1 MESELLINYIYN
13 VDEKPLRAGHVI
25 WISGNFPLPD
35 FLFEEIIHH
44 FIKKRRKIILI
55 VMKKSPKLHN
65 YWFFF
70 FFSREVIKSTLQQ
83 QQLYQHVHPVSG
95 QWALFSF
102 LFNMLVRK
110 KKTSLKCCP
119 WCWTDWA
126 LQPWAHECSHMSNT
140 SGHLPSTSGK
150 KCRRARSSVS

>member
-95 QWALFSF
+95 QWTLFSF

-110 KKTSLKCCP
+110 KNKFKVLSMVLNRLSTATMST
-119 WCWTDWA
+119 WM
-126 LQPWAHECSHMSNT
+126 QPHEQHIW
-140 SGHLPSTSGK
+140 
-150 KCRRARSSVS
+150 SSPIYIW